1 VNGGISIRNSRS
13 FDYLRGDF
21 EKTPKVGGR
30 LAARLGCT
38 PYPVLIK
45 RDIAV
50 AGARDYALG
59 TMKNPSLS
67 TLSRTCRALTR
78 YRQTA
83 LVAAVLCCGLPPA
96 SLAQGGG
103 KGAGLGQIRSYIAA
117 GWDTLTR
124 SLTDCKVIVDPKL
137 AAASVLYLPADFDAP
152 ADVLEMQKRCNAQ
165 VKHLPQVIH
174 KLGEIDTSDLE
185 PPGLLYL
192 NNKYVVPGGRFNEM
206 YGWDS
211 YFIVRGLVEDK
222 RIELAKGMVE
232 NFFFE
237 IEHYGAV
244 LNANRTY
251 YLTRSQPP
259 FLTSMILSVYD
270 AQKAAGK
277 EDRAWLER
285 AYGYAARDHALWT
298 REPHLAGATGLSRYY
313 DFGNGPAPESVKDET
328 GHYRQVAA
336 FFLGQQQDAWRDY
349 VVPLKAGEGHVG
361 PLFALQ
367 VCESAKTMTP
377 GACDSAGAASL
388 SADYYKG
395 DRAMR
400 ESGYD
405 VSFRFGPHGA
415 RTHHYAPV
423 CLNSLL
429 YKTEKDLERMS
440 EMLGRKAEA
449 EKWHAEAETRKENI
463 QKYLWDGERGL
474 YFDYDFD
481 QGKRSSYEYVTVF
494 FPLWAGIPTQEQAR
508 AVMQHLPTF
517 EKPGGLVMSPHETG
531 GQWDFPYAWAPDQ
544 LVADEGIR
552 RYGFGADADRASYEF
567 LSTVAENFRRDG
579 TIREKYNAVTRSSE
593 TQVTAGYHMNIV
605 GFGWTNGAFL
615 ALLRQ
620 LPETEV
626 TRLANEQSGKP
637 GAGR

>member
-1 VNGGISIRNSRS
+1 
-13 FDYLRGDF
+13 
-21 EKTPKVGGR
+21 
-30 LAARLGCT
+30 
-38 PYPVLIK
+38 
-45 RDIAV
+45 
-50 AGARDYALG
+50 
-59 TMKNPSLS
+59 MKNPRSKAS
-67 TLSRTCRALTR
+67 SRASYALSRCQKVA
-78 YRQTA
+78 
-83 LVAAVLCCGLPPA
+83 VAAAIFSTIFAPA
-96 SLAQGGG
+96 GFAQDAGA
-103 KGAGLGQIRSYIAA
+103 KEAGLRQIRSYIAA

-124 SLTDCKVIVDPKL
+124 SMADCKTIVDPKL
-137 AAASVLYLPADFDAP
+137 ADASVLYIPADFDAP
-152 ADVLEMQKRCNAQ
+152 ASVQEMQKRCGVQ
-165 VKHLPQVIH
+165 VKHLPQAIH
-174 KLGEIDTSDLE
+174 KLGDVDTSNLE

-192 NNKYVVPGGRFNEM
+192 ENKYVVPGGRFNEM

-222 RIELAKGMVE
+222 RIELARGMVE

-259 FLTSMILSVYD
+259 FLTSMILAVYD
-270 AQKAAGK
+270 AQKGAGK

-285 AYGYAARDHALWT
+285 AYGYASRDYGLWT
-298 REPHLAGATGLSRYY
+298 REPHLAGTTGLSRYY

-336 FFLGQQQDAWRDY
+336 FFLGQPQDMWRGY
-349 VVPLKAGEGHVG
+349 VVPQKGDEAHVG

-367 VCESAKTMTP
+367 VCDSSKTMGQAT
-377 GACDSAGAASL
+377 CDSAGAASL
-388 SADYYKG
+388 SAEYYKG

-429 YKTEKDLERMS
+429 YKTERDLELMS
-440 EMLGRKAEA
+440 GMLGRKADA
-449 EKWHAEAETRKENI
+449 EEWRKRAEERKEKI
-463 QKYLWDGERGL
+463 QKYLWDSERGL
-474 YFDYDFD
+474 YFDYDFEN
-481 QGKRSSYEYVTVF
+481 GKRSTYEYVTAF
-494 FPLWAGIPTQEQAR
+494 FPMWAGIPTPDQGR
-508 AVMQHLPTF
+508 AVMRHLPTF

-531 GQWDFPYAWAPDQ
+531 AQWDFPYAWAPDQ

-552 RYGFGADADRASYEF
+552 RYGFTEEADRVSYEF

-605 GFGWTNGAFL
+605 GFGWTNGVFL
-615 ALLRQ
+615 VLLHE
-620 LPETEV
+620 LPQDSV
-626 TRLANEQSGKP
+626 TRLAKEQSGK
-637 GAGR
+637 AGSGR

>member
-1 VNGGISIRNSRS
+1 
-13 FDYLRGDF
+13 
-21 EKTPKVGGR
+21 
-30 LAARLGCT
+30 
-38 PYPVLIK
+38 
-45 RDIAV
+45 
-50 AGARDYALG
+50 
-59 TMKNPSLS
+59 
-67 TLSRTCRALTR
+67 
-78 YRQTA
+78 
-83 LVAAVLCCGLPPA
+83 
-96 SLAQGGG
+96 
-103 KGAGLGQIRSYIAA
+103 
-117 GWDTLTR
+117 
-124 SLTDCKVIVDPKL
+124 
-137 AAASVLYLPADFDAP
+137 LYLPADVDVP
-152 ADVLEMQKRCNAQ
+152 ADVQQMQKRCNVQ

-174 KLGEIDTSDLE
+174 KLGEVNTSDLE

-222 RIELAKGMVE
+222 RIELARGMVE

-259 FLTSMILSVYD
+259 FLTSMILAVYD
-270 AQKAAGK
+270 AQKASGH

-285 AYGYAARDHALWT
+285 AYGYAAKDYGLWN
-298 REPHLAGATGLSRYY
+298 REPHLAGTTGLSRYY

-328 GHYRQVAA
+328 GHYRQVAG
-336 FFLGQQQDAWRDY
+336 FFLGQQQDDWRDY
-349 VVPLKAGEGHVG
+349 VVPLKADQAHVG

-367 VCESAKTMTP
+367 VCDSTKTMAQA
-377 GACDSAGAASL
+377 ACDSAGLASL

-429 YKTEKDLERMS
+429 YKTENDLAQMS
-440 EMLGRKAEA
+440 EQLGRKADA
-449 EKWHAEAETRKENI
+449 EDWRKRAEERKERV
-463 QKYLWDGERGL
+463 QKYLWDSESGL
-474 YFDYDFD
+474 YFDYDFEN
-481 QGKRSSYEYVTVF
+481 GKRSTYEYVTAF
-494 FPLWAGIPTQEQAR
+494 FPMWAGIPTPEQAR

-552 RYGFGADADRASYEF
+552 RYGFSKEADRVSYEF

-605 GFGWTNGAFL
+605 GFGWTNGVFL
-615 ALLRQ
+615 ALLHQ
-620 LPETEV
+620 LPEQSV
-626 TRLANEQSGKP
+626 TRLADEQTAKP
-637 GAGR
+637 GSGR